1 MNIRT
6 IVIGAAVVLG
16 IGYVFYDYNSP
27 ESKNA
32 RELKEIEQL
41 EPDTKAPDCFGKGI
55 NAKLFAEVIQ
65 RDRRKPAEVEN
76 DQTRKSAI
84 EHDCIRGPGAG
95 YEPTQITRLV
105 KALGPAG
112 IPVYSEVLE
121 KCPVVK
127 DEYPVY
133 ACLAMDALNA
143 EGSPAAKA
151 AIEKEL
157 SNHADK
163 ARKNIYLGAL
173 YRLMNTPGWK
183 SNAQLAALVGQQG
196 DDWKAK
202 ELIIEHIRNNKDP
215 SAKADLEKAYAA
227 ETDQQEKGM
236 LKGALLEL
244 DNPGKCVMMDEGRAE
259 NGICRYT
266 CHDQGRWFSVPKP
279 AAGCPLVRDL
289 PPEAQQ
295 GQQPPITAATPAAPP
310 APAAPAAPAK
320 K

>member
-6 IVIGAAVVLG
+6 ILVGVAILAGV
-16 IGYVFYDYNSP
+16 GYVFYDYNSP

-41 EPDTKAPDCFGKGI
+41 EPDTKPPDCFPKGV

-76 DQTRKSAI
+76 DQTRRSAI
-84 EHDCIRGPGAG
+84 EHDCIRGAGAG
-95 YEPTQITRLV
+95 YEPTQIRRLV

-112 IPVYSEVLE
+112 IPVYTEVLE
-121 KCPVVK
+121 KCPIVK
-127 DEYPVY
+127 DEYPTL
-133 ACLAMDALNA
+133 ACLALDALQA
-143 EGSPAAKA
+143 EGSKDSTA

-157 SNHADK
+157 SNHDK
-163 ARKNIYLGAL
+163 ARKNVYLGAL

-183 SNAQLAALVGQQG
+183 NNTQLAEFISAQG
-196 DDWKAK
+196 DEWKAK

-215 SAKADLEKAYAA
+215 SAKPALEKAYAT

-236 LKGALLEL
+236 IKGALLEL

-259 NGICRYT
+259 NGVCRYT

-279 AAGCPLVRDL
+279 AEGCPLVRDL

-295 GQQPPITAATPAAPP
+295 GTPQVNAATPAP
-310 APAAPAAPAK
+310 APNATPAAAK